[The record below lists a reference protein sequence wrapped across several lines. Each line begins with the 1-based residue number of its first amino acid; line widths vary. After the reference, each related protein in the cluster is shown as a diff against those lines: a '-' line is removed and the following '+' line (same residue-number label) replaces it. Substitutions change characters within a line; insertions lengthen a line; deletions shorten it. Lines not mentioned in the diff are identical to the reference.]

1 MVITKHLIKTIFI
14 SLCLFSSLLI
24 SPTLF
29 ATSVLPVS
37 LEQLSTRAALIF
49 YGTVISNQVEKDSPS
64 GQIVTLTEFEVIDLI
79 KGDTESRH
87 TIKQLGGYLKDADI
101 MFKIPGVPEFQIGN
115 QYVIFLPE
123 KSSLGFSSPIGLHQ
137 GSFSVQT
144 IDGEKIISN
153 GRKMTSPQTSSRQS
167 VQVPLATFVNH
178 PSRARLVDF
187 INTVRAYNTK

>member
-1 MVITKHLIKTIFI
+1 MKKILIIF
-14 SLCLFSSLLI
+14 CLFSSLLI
-24 SPTLF
+24 PPTLF

-37 LEQLSTRAALIF
+37 LEQLSTRASLIF
-49 YGTVISNQVEKDSPS
+49 YGTVISNQVQKDGPS

-79 KGDTESRH
+79 KGDTDTRH

-101 MFKIPGVPEFQIGN
+101 MFKVHGVPEFEIGN
-115 QYVIFLPE
+115 QYVLFLPE

-144 IDGEKIISN
+144 IDAEKIVSN
-153 GRKMTSPQTSSRQS
+153 GGNIASQQASPNQV
-167 VQVPLATFVNH
+167 VQIPLATFVNH
-178 PSRARLVDF
+178 PSRARLDDF